1 VSDEHA
7 AEHATE
13 AVEHLQRAAVEMI
26 KATRAFLDLA
36 EDVLGDPAPLLDLL
50 GGLAARGRAA
60 AGSASAGGSA
70 SAERAERDDPS
81 GGVQHIRVS

>member
-1 VSDEHA
+1 VSDDPA

-13 AVEHLQRAAVEMI
+13 AVEHLQRAAVEVI
-26 KATRAFLDLA
+26 KATRAFLELA

-50 GGLAARGRAA
+50 GGLAAKGRAA
-60 AGSASAGGSA
+60 AGSASA
-70 SAERAERDDPS
+70 ERSERDDPN